1 MSDYNNTPE
10 TPSVGQAVQDLRAAA
25 GETARAV
32 AFEAENAKD
41 IAIDRFQQARQV
53 AMSKLDAFKASAS
66 AKAAMVREKAGE
78 GWNQARGKAKDV
90 YEAGE
95 TYVKDNPAKAI
106 AIAFVAGAAIG
117 WLLNNR
123 R

>member
-1 MSDYNNTPE
+1 MSDYNNTPG

-32 AFEAENAKD
+32 ANEAGNAKN
-41 IAIDRFQQARQV
+41 IAVDRFQQAREV

-66 AKAAMVREKAGE
+66 AKAAFVREKAGE

-95 TYVKDNPAKAI
+95 TYVKENPGKSI